1 MVADKETPLEYTTI
15 PSRENKKR
23 RQETRASRCR
33 NSALYYFMHTSRET
47 AIFGDKITTKCEK
60 ERENWRRKQNATDF
74 GRTLPWGS
82 ADASFGQF
90 GGGGV
95 VDKRRK
101 WQKKKTKKEN
111 KKNYIQK
118 GIKKWY

>member
-90 GGGGV
+90 GGGGGGQKTKMTEEKNK
-95 VDKRRK
+95 KRK
-101 WQKKKTKKEN
+101 QKKLHTKGN
-111 KKNYIQK
+111 
-118 GIKKWY
+118 